1 MTANSGYGVKDVKVD
16 GTSVGPVTSYTFDNV
31 KETHT
36 IEVVFDTA
44 TIVTDDTSFR
54 NAVKQDGIIVLAN
67 DITLD
72 DNGDLLISEDI
83 IIHGAGHEIVIP
95 YIRGSNWS
103 YALNIGLLDGS
114 KVIIEN
120 GGIVG
125 EGYLYVH
132 PGASLNAYTGK
143 AQRTQKRNLRKYECH

>member
-44 TIVTDDTSFR
+44 TIVTDATSFR

-67 DITLD
+67 DITHLM
-72 DNGDLLISEDI
+72 IM
-83 IIHGAGHEIVIP
+83 V
-95 YIRGSNWS
+95 
-103 YALNIGLLDGS
+103 
-114 KVIIEN
+114 
-120 GGIVG
+120 
-125 EGYLYVH
+125 
-132 PGASLNAYTGK
+132 TF
-143 AQRTQKRNLRKYECH
+143 